1 MSDRDD
7 GSWISFST
15 TLAVKPMGAKMRK

>member
-7 GSWISFST
+7 GSWIRFST